1 LKNGDACDEKAHLI
15 VFLIYMS
22 NKFIG
27 EGKMRTKTL
36 LAMFGMIAST
46 FALFIKTMTP
56 SRVQFVIEGNVVE
69 LNQVPSIYSTLD
81 VLLIGVSCFVL
92 GSSLIYL
99 LQANGFDS
107 EKAPTE
113 PGNWDQLIEGIAVE
127 DERRIVQIVADEGG
141 TIFQSELV
149 EMSGFSKSKVS
160 LVLDRL
166 KARGILKRRRHGMSN
181 AVVLK

>member
-1 LKNGDACDEKAHLI
+1 
-15 VFLIYMS
+15 
-22 NKFIG
+22 
-27 EGKMRTKTL
+27 MRTKTL

-46 FALFIKTMTP
+46 FALFIKMMTP
-56 SRVQFVIEGNVVE
+56 SSVQFVIEGNVVE

-92 GSSLIYL
+92 GASLINL
-99 LQANGFDS
+99 LQADGTNG
-107 EKAPTE
+107 EKTTTE
-113 PGNWDQLIEGIAVE
+113 LGNWDQLIEGLTAE
-127 DERRIVQIVADEGG
+127 DERRIVQIVANEGG
-141 TIFQSELV
+141 TIFQSQLV

-166 KARGILKRRRHGMSN
+166 EARGILERRRHGMSN

>member
-1 LKNGDACDEKAHLI
+1 
-15 VFLIYMS
+15 
-22 NKFIG
+22 
-27 EGKMRTKTL
+27 MRTKTL

-56 SRVQFVIEGNVVE
+56 SSVQFVIEGNVVE
-69 LNQVPSIYSTLD
+69 LNQVPSIYNTLD

-92 GSSLIYL
+92 GASLIYL
-99 LQANGFDS
+99 LLADGSDG
-107 EKAPTE
+107 EKAGTE
-113 PGNWDQLIEGIAVE
+113 PGNWNQLIEGLTVE

-141 TIFQSELV
+141 TIFQSQLV

-166 KARGILKRRRHGMSN
+166 EARGLLERRRHGMSN
-181 AVVLK
+181 VVVLK